1 MSKKIEL
8 SEMLKTGL
16 HFGHSVS
23 KWHPKMEP
31 YIFIS
36 RNGIHIIN
44 LEKTAKN
51 LEKALS
57 FLKDLSSKGGTTLF
71 LGSKPQIREMVKQS
85 ALDAGMPYVVDR
97 WLGGTIT
104 NFAVISKSIKRYILL
119 KEQKGKGEW
128 AKYKKKEQL
137 SLSKELEKL
146 EKKFGGIDVLKKNPD
161 VIFVVDTKNERTAI
175 AEAKIKK
182 VPIIALC
189 DTNVNPEE
197 IDYVIPGND
206 DSIKGVQMILDFVA
220 SAIKEGKEIFD
231 KKPGIVEKK

>member
-31 YIFIS
+31 YIFTS

-44 LEKTAKN
+44 LEKTAKS

-57 FLKDLSSKGGTTLF
+57 FLKDLSSKGGIALF
-71 LGSKPQIREMVKQS
+71 LGSKPQIRDMVKQS

-119 KEQKGKGEW
+119 KQQKEKGEW

-146 EKKFGGIDVLKKNPD
+146 EKKFGGIEVLKKNPD
-161 VIFVVDTKNERTAI
+161 VVFVVDTKNERTAI

-189 DTNVNPEE
+189 DTNVNPDE

-206 DSIKGVQMILDFVA
+206 DSIKGVQMILDFVV

-231 KKPGIVEKK
+231 KKPGVIEKK

>member
-8 SEMLKTGL
+8 SEMLKAGL

-31 YIFIS
+31 YIFTS

-44 LEKTAKN
+44 LEKTAKK
-51 LEKALS
+51 LEKSLS
-57 FLKDLSSKGGTTLF
+57 FLKDLSSNGGVTLF
-71 LGSKPQIREMVKQS
+71 LGSKPQIRDIVKKS
-85 ALDAGMPYVVDR
+85 AIDAGASYVVDR

-104 NFAVISKSIKRYILL
+104 NFSVIFKSIKRYILL
-119 KEQKGKGEW
+119 KQQKEKGEW
-128 AKYKKKEQL
+128 IKYKKKEQL
-137 SLSKELEKL
+137 SLGKELEKL
-146 EKKFGGIDVLKKNPD
+146 EKKFGGIEALKKIPD
-161 VIFVVDTKNERTAI
+161 VIFVADAKNEKTAI

-182 VPIIALC
+182 VPIVALC

-231 KKPGIVEKK
+231 KKPGMIEEK